1 MSEEHL
7 TPVKAI
13 RKKCLDCSGDS
24 HKEVRECIISDC
36 PLHPFRMGKN
46 PNCKPRSKKRGAI
59 SPVIENNGQVHERG

>member
-1 MSEEHL
+1 MPMKNL

-24 HKEVRECIISDC
+24 RKEVRGCVISDC

-46 PNCKPRSKKRGAI
+46 PNCKPRGNKRGD
-59 SPVIENNGQVHERG
+59 SSVVIENNGSVHERG